1 MAEDLRIKLKVMPD
15 TSEVSTKIRAL
26 EQSEKLKIK
35 IDPQFDITNIDK
47 QTKRIYNAIAGGVNK
62 YADDIMGS
70 IKTVI
75 GTMDLYQGAMADV
88 MTMLKTG
95 NITQENYTKSLDKY
109 NSVMTQTLALSRT
122 FSMMNKN
129 MQTAQREDPIYN
141 TLRDQEKNL
150 SALKKA
156 AANNK
161 AVVAEVQKDILN
173 TLSAGDYT
181 QAFDESQVKEA
192 FSNITNAITSAAT
205 KSGAEIKNTIE
216 KIKDSDAQVI
226 VDMMKDLYE
235 QYDKDI
241 GADVFENYNGK
252 GAKSDQAADFLRKMY
267 ASKFGDKSV
276 FSDISKEYE
285 VGGRLIKDTI
295 QKLYSDIV
303 SNVELVNQTDDE
315 DALKVYAKNISDD
328 FNLIMT
334 VLTSGS
340 KDIGAEF
347 DKVLSNIQTTMYER
361 GGEIARETVEGS
373 AKQIGEVASGIM
385 KGTLKQTQKEVE
397 DDAEKM
403 KDSVISI
410 ATEIQSGLKT
420 AISTPAK
427 TETDYDTGFLMYM
440 STYKSKIE
448 EFSKSIKSMF
458 SGIDTSKLDDSTRQR
473 VESVLN
479 VMQKLDDAMND
490 IDGNVGKKMNADIYS
505 KFIDNLKNVS
515 IGIDQVISDISD
527 MTSQNFEKVSFGQL
541 TTQDIEAGNKLLTLM
556 NQIIERQTSLTLAK
570 RGTLKVE
577 EEIIATAKNEKTR
590 LDDMVKEAMSSVKQL
605 EAAQQGVQSGTNSAK
620 SDAEELANAMS
631 KMEVSKLKALLTTI
645 TNFVNKLTSDNAK
658 LKDVGGTLQQYK
670 DALDGL
676 KTGVDIYKDAI
687 SSLTKFFTGEAVV
700 ISAVGKTLNDST
712 VVQDD
717 KSNKGTKKNKA
728 KTTNPVTRSKS
739 YVKDAQA
746 AAEQIIAALDTTDET
761 LGQIVSKLQGVA
773 ATGAQLAGSAQTLD
787 KAIDQVEDASKA
799 KIETSKKSTGKG
811 KKSTGKTKTADGDK
825 IPTQQDVNK
834 EVSQAAQQ
842 FAASIEYVLKQ
853 VVAVL
858 EDTSALQA
866 KVDAITAKSDTVQSD
881 KDTIVNAFNELVT
894 VFDSL
899 NAAADSI
906 QASMAGLLKLQDIAD
921 NVNMTDFAKVINDAV
936 QEQLSKIT
944 STTKAATRKAANVTG
959 SQIANQ
965 RKTSGSIESML
976 GLLSNGTAKQGFQTR
991 QTELENEVAAF
1002 LSGSEKSA
1010 VVWGDIVKKTE
1021 ILKNDIKQ
1029 SSDYTKRLVADGLDY
1044 ANAMRAL
1051 DEYTHYSETHGDRT
1065 SQNLDD
1071 KYNDLSYA
1079 ITVNNDARMA
1089 MEQETTTENIVRY
1102 TQSCEARTKA
1112 SSALR
1117 AALKA
1122 EEKAYNDEQAAARA
1136 AAVAQQQNSDNI
1148 RNQAVVIV
1156 GQLNTIEKNTRDTLG
1171 TKYGAIDNTSVGD
1184 ALADLDE
1191 LRTAI
1196 NGLNGDQTALTTLL
1210 DGWRDRAASVGVAMN
1225 SLGDIVRFVSKEI
1238 SAATKEGKEWNSVS
1252 ESLEKEA
1259 QAQAAAVQKEA
1270 EAQAA
1275 AVDKIIAKA
1284 KKVTDARKELDLT
1297 GISDNSAVKAASKAY
1312 DDQRFITRNARSLAE
1327 NHPDNATYVKDY
1339 EDNVA
1344 KLENAFY
1351 DLANAAKVAGKQV
1364 NDVLKLSDVKA
1375 KLKDALSMNID
1386 SGKYDEHIKGLQ
1398 DDILSLLQKLNIAEQ
1413 AFNSD
1418 WNIDTFKDL
1427 IDLMSQCV
1435 PLADKL
1441 SKAVRSAN
1449 EKNSDNLKKQFEQLQ
1464 SAKSMMTSDFGALQ
1478 QNVNNQNWS
1487 VPNGLRNTQ
1496 KEVDALKAVLDDV
1509 NTTLATGDFS
1519 KLPDLFARITSS
1531 GHEVKSVSDVIDYV
1545 TSSIKNANAAIKQYG
1560 ASLEDMNDNDKMFD
1574 KKLFGG
1580 STTNGEYSDFKNS
1593 YTSKAKL
1600 DDLYAKA
1607 EAQKNEVYKAKRRLT
1622 TDSSIE
1628 NIKNYNKEV
1637 EKLTALV
1644 AQLRKE
1650 MQTVKFGDAD
1660 FLSGQFADKEKTI
1673 ATLKS
1678 LLDKFNANV
1687 GAAGGISSSK
1697 TFAGDLQYVIDELDK
1712 LGSASD
1718 LGSLFKSTGTEFDN
1732 IRSKAYSTGE
1742 SFDTLASIVSYF
1754 RKAMAEANSEAK
1766 KYNDAQSKIGKEHES
1781 FNDAKT
1787 EEKYANRNDLFAEYA
1802 NYAKNHTPTK
1812 QLQDMESEYVSLVNK
1827 VNNARKA
1834 LKTDW
1839 STENLETYLSLLDQ
1853 MYNKGEAIRKQ
1864 LKSVEYSEDE
1874 SLRKQY
1880 SNVNSKITEIDR
1892 AMNTYKNAIGNA
1904 RDKGF
1909 DDSDFMRLM
1918 NGDSSTG
1925 YVGIREALK
1934 NVIDSGDYTQ
1944 LTGVF
1949 QQFANELSESGTAAK
1964 NLAEFM
1970 ALVNRKI
1977 NQAKQSAKEFNDE
1990 QQARL
1995 NENSWGKSMQNT
2007 MYTAERYFKNNSAI
2021 SKNVEAYAK
2030 FTDFFNSW
2038 KPKIESKEFT
2048 KDNANEMS
2056 KAWSTLKKE
2065 IQDAGLETDTL
2076 AVKLKKL
2083 FEVNIKS
2090 QLANQVINAFQQGLR
2105 QVYQN
2110 VVDID
2115 SAMTELK
2122 KVTDETS
2129 ARYSQFMENAGTRAK
2144 DLGTS
2149 ITNVINSTAD
2159 FARLGYNID
2168 EAEKV
2173 SDAALMLKNV
2183 GDGISS
2189 IDDAS
2194 SMVISSMQ
2202 AFGVETK
2209 DVMRIV
2215 NEYNTAGNKFAI
2227 SADGVGQAINRSGA
2241 ALKSANNTLEES
2253 IALATAMNRV
2263 VQNPETVGRF
2273 AQQRSNTLI
2282 EYIYI
2287 GQTSMNILGQDR
2299 GKTLQIITL
2308 PLCG

>member
-35 IDPQFDITNIDK
+35 VDPQFDITNIDK

-62 YADDIMGS
+62 YAADIMGS
-70 IKTVI
+70 VRTVI

-161 AVVAEVQKDILN
+161 AVVSEVQKDILN

-181 QAFDESQVKEA
+181 RAFDESQVKEA

-235 QYDKDI
+235 QYDQDI

-267 ASKFGDKSV
+267 ASKFGDKNV

-285 VGGRLIKDTI
+285 IGGRLIKDTI
-295 QKLYSDIV
+295 QKLYSDIG

-315 DALKVYAKNISDD
+315 NALKVYAKNISDD

-403 KDSVISI
+403 KDSVINI

-473 VESVLN
+473 IESVLN
-479 VMQKLDDAMND
+479 VMQKLDETMND

-505 KFIDNLKNVS
+505 KFIDNIKNVS

-541 TTQDIEAGNKLLTLM
+541 TTQDIEAGNELLTLM

-577 EEIIATAKNEKTR
+577 EEIITTAKNEKTR

-605 EAAQQGVQSGTNSAK
+605 EAAQQGVQSNTNSAK
-620 SDAEELANAMS
+620 SDAEELANAIS

-645 TNFVNKLTSDNAK
+645 TNFVNKLTSDDAK

-687 SSLTKFFTGEAVV
+687 SSLTKFFTEEAVV
-700 ISAVGKTLNDST
+700 ISAVGKTLNDPT

-717 KSNKGTKKNKA
+717 KSNKDTQKNEA
-728 KTTNPVTRSKS
+728 KTTNPVTRAKS

-761 LGQIVSKLQGVA
+761 LGQIVAKLQGVA
-773 ATGAQLAGSAQTLD
+773 TTGAQLAGSAQTLD
-787 KAIDQVEDASKA
+787 KALDQVEDASKA
-799 KIETSKKSTGKG
+799 KIETGKKSTGKG
-811 KKSTGKTKTADGDK
+811 KKETTSKAKSVEGDK

-866 KVDAITAKSDTVQSD
+866 KVDTITAKSDTVQSD

-921 NVNMTDFAKVINDAV
+921 NVNITDFAKVINNAIT
-936 QEQLSKIT
+936 EQLGKI
-944 STTKAATRKAANVTG
+944 SQTTKVATR
-959 SQIANQ
+959 
-965 RKTSGSIESML
+965 
-976 GLLSNGTAKQGFQTR
+976 
-991 QTELENEVAAF
+991 
-1002 LSGSEKSA
+1002 
-1010 VVWGDIVKKTE
+1010 
-1021 ILKNDIKQ
+1021 
-1029 SSDYTKRLVADGLDY
+1029 
-1044 ANAMRAL
+1044 
-1051 DEYTHYSETHGDRT
+1051 
-1065 SQNLDD
+1065 
-1071 KYNDLSYA
+1071 
-1079 ITVNNDARMA
+1079 
-1089 MEQETTTENIVRY
+1089 
-1102 TQSCEARTKA
+1102 
-1112 SSALR
+1112 
-1117 AALKA
+1117 
-1122 EEKAYNDEQAAARA
+1122 RA
-1136 AAVAQQQNSDNI
+1136 AAVTGTQKESIAFDKKMVSATETRKNANDVLDKYNSYASSNTAKSEIVALANSVSDLLEKSRELRGQVIADSSNVAIVEEYDNAI
-1148 RNQAVVIV
+1148 QR
-1156 GQLNTIEKNTRDTLG
+1156 LG
-1171 TKYGAIDNTSVGD
+1171 KSVD
-1184 ALADLDE
+1184 ALETKIQKAGYSVSDSLQKDLATQ
-1191 LRTAI
+1191 L
-1196 NGLNGDQTALTTLL
+1196 GDKDRVVGSLQSLL
-1210 DGWRDRAASVGVAMN
+1210 DGFNNNTGIGVGLQGSKDFVTNIQEVISAISNISSERDVEEFLSGKLFTDMRTKATAAGYGLN
-1225 SLGDIVRFVSKEI
+1225 SLADIITYV
-1238 SAATKEGKEWNSVS
+1238 
-1252 ESLEKEA
+1252 
-1259 QAQAAAVQKEA
+1259 
-1270 EAQAA
+1270 
-1275 AVDKIIAKA
+1275 
-1284 KKVTDARKELDLT
+1284 RKEFVDASYAAEKFENAQKS
-1297 GISDNSAVKAASKAY
+1297 IDNATEKRKAASDLLNRYDEFSKNIQPNAEMQDLAKSIEDLLGKARELRGQAMF
-1312 DDQRFITRNARSLAE
+1312 DPN
-1327 NHPDNATYVKDY
+1327 NV
-1339 EDNVA
+1339 NVA
-1344 KLENAFY
+1344 KEYYTVIVQLTTAMNKLE
-1351 DLANAAKVAGKQV
+1351 
-1364 NDVLKLSDVKA
+1364 
-1375 KLKDALSMNID
+1375 
-1386 SGKYDEHIKGLQ
+1386 
-1398 DDILSLLQKLNIAEQ
+1398 
-1413 AFNSD
+1413 
-1418 WNIDTFKDL
+1418 
-1427 IDLMSQCV
+1427 
-1435 PLADKL
+1435 
-1441 SKAVRSAN
+1441 SKM
-1449 EKNSDNLKKQFEQLQ
+1449 D
-1464 SAKSMMTSDFGALQ
+1464 SAKNKADDS
-1478 QNVNNQNWS
+1478 
-1487 VPNGLRNTQ
+1487 LRN
-1496 KEVDALKAVLDDV
+1496 
-1509 NTTLATGDFS
+1509 
-1519 KLPDLFARITSS
+1519 
-1531 GHEVKSVSDVIDYV
+1531 
-1545 TSSIKNANAAIKQYG
+1545 QY
-1560 ASLEDMNDNDKMFD
+1560 N
-1574 KKLFGG
+1574 
-1580 STTNGEYSDFKNS
+1580 
-1593 YTSKAKL
+1593 
-1600 DDLYAKA
+1600 
-1607 EAQKNEVYKAKRRLT
+1607 
-1622 TDSSIE
+1622 
-1628 NIKNYNKEV
+1628 
-1637 EKLTALV
+1637 
-1644 AQLRKE
+1644 
-1650 MQTVKFGDAD
+1650 
-1660 FLSGQFADKEKTI
+1660 
-1673 ATLKS
+1673 
-1678 LLDKFNANV
+1678 
-1687 GAAGGISSSK
+1687 
-1697 TFAGDLQYVIDELDK
+1697 
-1712 LGSASD
+1712 
-1718 LGSLFKSTGTEFDN
+1718 
-1732 IRSKAYSTGE
+1732 
-1742 SFDTLASIVSYF
+1742 
-1754 RKAMAEANSEAK
+1754 
-1766 KYNDAQSKIGKEHES
+1766 
-1781 FNDAKT
+1781 
-1787 EEKYANRNDLFAEYA
+1787 
-1802 NYAKNHTPTK
+1802 
-1812 QLQDMESEYVSLVNK
+1812 
-1827 VNNARKA
+1827 
-1834 LKTDW
+1834 
-1839 STENLETYLSLLDQ
+1839 
-1853 MYNKGEAIRKQ
+1853 
-1864 LKSVEYSEDE
+1864 
-1874 SLRKQY
+1874 
-1880 SNVNSKITEIDR
+1880 NVNSRITEIDK
-1892 AMNTYKNAIGNA
+1892 AMNAYKNNLGNA

-1909 DDSDFMRLM
+1909 DDSAFMRLM

-1934 NVIDSGDYTQ
+1934 NVVDSGDYTQ

-1970 ALVNRKI
+1970 ALVSRRI

-2129 ARYSQFMENAGTRAK
+2129 GAYSKFLSEAGDRAK
-2144 DLGTS
+2144 NLGVS
-2149 ITNVINSTAD
+2149 ISDVVNATAD
-2159 FARLGYNID
+2159 FARLGYNLEDATQI
-2168 EAEKV
+2168 
-2173 SDAALMLKNV
+2173 SDSAVMFKQV
-2183 GDGISS
+2183 GDGVQSM
-2189 IDDAS
+2189 DDATSDIISAMKAFNIEADKSLTITDRYNEVGNSFSITSAGVAEALKRSAS
-2194 SMVISSMQ
+2194 SLH
-2202 AFGVETK
+2202 
-2209 DVMRIV
+2209 
-2215 NEYNTAGNKFAI
+2215 TAGNDIDQSIGMIVAANDVVQDPDSVGAGLRVIALRIRGATSELESMGEETDTVVKSTAKLQAEIKAI
-2227 SADGVGQAINRSGA
+2227 SGVNILESDNATFKSTYQIMDELSAKWSQLSDIQKATLTDKIAGKNRANIFSSMMENWEDAKKAMETSKNSAGSATKELDTYLSSIEGKLSRFQATFQSFSSDVLDSGVVKGFIDMGTAALDFADGLVKAGDAMPTI
-2241 ALKSANNTLEES
+2241 
-2253 IALATAMNRV
+2253 ATALSLVASM
-2263 VQNPETVGRF
+2263 T
-2273 AQQRSNTLI
+2273 NTKAGVNMPTYATGI
-2282 EYIYI
+2282 AA
-2287 GQTSMNILGQDR
+2287 
-2299 GKTLQIITL
+2299 
-2308 PLCG
+2308 

>member
-35 IDPQFDITNIDK
+35 VDPQFDITNIDK
-47 QTKRIYNAIAGGVNK
+47 QTKRIYSAIANGVNK
-62 YADDIMGS
+62 YAADIMGS

-109 NSVMTQTLALSRT
+109 NNVMTQTLALSRT
-122 FSMMNKN
+122 FSMMNKS

-161 AVVAEVQKDILN
+161 AVVAEVQKDILD
-173 TLSAGDYT
+173 TLSAGDYG

-192 FSNITNAITSAAT
+192 FSNITNTITSAAT
-205 KSGAEIKNTIE
+205 KSGTEIKNAIE
-216 KIKDSDAQVI
+216 KIKDSDAQAI
-226 VDMMKDLYE
+226 ADMMRDLYK
-235 QYDKDI
+235 QYDEDI
-241 GADVFENYNGK
+241 CADVFENYNGK

-295 QKLYSDIV
+295 QKLYSDIA

-315 DALKVYAKNISDD
+315 DALKIYAKNISDD

-340 KDIGAEF
+340 KDIDAEF
-347 DKVLSNIQTTMYER
+347 DKVLSNIQATMYER

-373 AKQIGEVASGIM
+373 AKQLGEVASGIM
-385 KGTLKQTQKEVE
+385 KGTLKQAQKEVE
-397 DDAEKM
+397 DDTEKM
-403 KDSVISI
+403 KDSVINI

-448 EFSKSIKSMF
+448 EFSKSLKSMF
-458 SGIDTSKLDDSTRQR
+458 SGIDVSKLDESTRQR

-479 VMQKLDDAMND
+479 VMQKLDETVND
-490 IDGNVGKKMNADIYS
+490 IDGSVGKKMNADIYS
-505 KFIDNLKNVS
+505 KFIDNIKNVS
-515 IGIDQVISDISD
+515 IDIDQIISDISD
-527 MTSQNFEKVSFGQL
+527 MTSQNLENVSFGQL
-541 TTQDIEAGNKLLTLM
+541 TTQDIEAGNELLALM
-556 NQIIERQTSLTLAK
+556 DKIIERQTSLTLAK

-577 EEIIATAKNEKTR
+577 TEIITAAKNEKTR

-605 EAAQQGVQSGTNSAK
+605 EAAQQGVQSNTASAK
-620 SDAEELANAMS
+620 SDAEELADAMS
-631 KMEVSKLKALLTTI
+631 KMEISKLKALLTTI
-645 TNFVNKLTSDNAK
+645 TNFVNKLTADDAK
-658 LKDVGGTLQQYK
+658 LKNVGGTLQQYK
-670 DALDGL
+670 TALEDL
-676 KTGVDIYKDAI
+676 KTGVDVYKDAI
-687 SSLTKFFTGEAVV
+687 SSLTKYFAGEAVV
-700 ISAVGKTLNDST
+700 ISAVSKTLNDAT
-712 VVQDD
+712 VVQDGKSD
-717 KSNKGTKKNKA
+717 KDTQKNKAKSKA
-728 KTTNPVTRSKS
+728 KTTNPVTRAKS

-746 AAEQIIAALDTTDET
+746 AAEQVIAALDITDET
-761 LGQIVSKLQGVA
+761 LGQIVTKLQGVA
-773 ATGAQLAGSAQTLD
+773 ATGTQLAGSAQILD
-787 KAIDQVEDASKA
+787 KALNQVEDASKA
-799 KIETSKKSTGKG
+799 KIETG
-811 KKSTGKTKTADGDK
+811 KKSTGKSKKNAAKTKTVEGNK

-834 EVSQAAQQ
+834 EVSQAVQQ

-858 EDTSALQA
+858 DDTSALQT
-866 KVDAITAKSDTVQSD
+866 KVDAITAKSDTVQGD

-899 NAAADSI
+899 KAAADSI

-921 NVNMTDFAKVINDAV
+921 KVNMDDFADVINNAIT
-936 QEQLSKIT
+936 EQLSKIT

-965 RKTSGSIESML
+965 RKNSGSIESML
-976 GLLSNGTAKQGFQTR
+976 GLLSNGTAKQGFQAR

-1021 ILKNDIKQ
+1021 VLKNDIKQ

-1044 ANAMRAL
+1044 ANAMQAL
-1051 DEYTHYSETHGDRT
+1051 DEYTRYSETHGDQT

-1079 ITVNNDARMA
+1079 IAANNDARMA

-1148 RNQAVVIV
+1148 RNQAAVIV
-1156 GQLNTIEKNTRDTLG
+1156 GQLNTIEQNTRDTLG
-1171 TKYGAIDNTSVGD
+1171 TKYGAIDNTSAGD

-1196 NGLNGDQTALTTLL
+1196 SGLNGDQAALTTLL
-1210 DGWRDRAASVGVAMN
+1210 DSWRDRAASVGVAMN
-1225 SLGDIVRFVSKEI
+1225 SLGDIVKFVSTEI
-1238 SAATKEGKEWNSVS
+1238 SAATKEGNEWNSVS

-1259 QAQAAAVQKEA
+1259 QAQAD
-1270 EAQAA
+1270 
-1275 AVDKIIAKA
+1275 AVDKLIAKA

-1327 NHPDNATYVKDY
+1327 NHPDNAAYVKDY
-1339 EDNVA
+1339 EDNVE

-1351 DLANAAKVAGKQV
+1351 DLASAAKTAGKQV
-1364 NDVLKLSDVKA
+1364 NDVLKLSDVKT

-1398 DDILSLLQKLNIAEQ
+1398 DDILDLLQKLNLAEQ
-1413 AFNSD
+1413 AFDSD
-1418 WNIDTFKDL
+1418 WNIDTFKTL
-1427 IDLMSQCV
+1427 IDLMSQGA

-1449 EKNSDNLKKQFEQLQ
+1449 EKNSDNLKKQFEQLKSVQ
-1464 SAKSMMTSDFGALQ
+1464 STMTSDFGTLQ
-1478 QNVNNQNWS
+1478 QNVNNQNLS

-1496 KEVDALKAVLDDV
+1496 KEVDALKAVLDEV

-1531 GHEVKSVSDVIDYV
+1531 GHEVKSVSDIIDYV
-1545 TSSIKNANAAIKQYG
+1545 TSSIKNANAVIKQYG
-1560 ASLEDMNDNDKMFD
+1560 TSLENMDDNNKMFD
-1574 KKLFGG
+1574 KKLLGG
-1580 STTNGEYSDFKNS
+1580 STTNGEYSDFKDS

-1607 EAQKNEVYKAKRRLT
+1607 KAQKYKVDKAKRDLT
-1622 TDSSIE
+1622 TNNSIE

-1644 AQLRKE
+1644 SQLRKE

-1678 LLDKFNANV
+1678 LLDKFNSDV
-1687 GAAGGISSSK
+1687 GAAGGLSSSK
-1697 TFAGDLQYVIDELDK
+1697 AFAGDLQYIINELDK
-1712 LGSASD
+1712 LGTASD
-1718 LGSLFKSTGTEFDN
+1718 LGNLFKSTGTEFDN

-1742 SFDTLASIVSYF
+1742 SFDTLASMVSYF

-1802 NYAKNHTPTK
+1802 NYAKSHTPTK

-1834 LKTDW
+1834 LKANW

-1853 MYNKGEAIRKQ
+1853 MYNKGEAVRKQ

-1892 AMNTYKNAIGNA
+1892 AMSTYKNALGNA

-1909 DDSDFMRLM
+1909 DDSAFMRLM
-1918 NGDSSTG
+1918 NGDTSTG

-1934 NVIDSGDYTQ
+1934 NVVDSGDYTQ

-1970 ALVNRKI
+1970 ALVSRKI

-1990 QQARL
+1990 QQAKL

-2021 SKNVEAYAK
+2021 SKNMEAYAK

-2056 KAWSTLKKE
+2056 KAWSSLKKE

-2202 AFGVETK
+2202 AFGVETN

-2287 GQTSMNILGQDR
+2287 GQTPMNILGQDR
-2299 GKTLQIITL
+2299 GKTLQIRIL